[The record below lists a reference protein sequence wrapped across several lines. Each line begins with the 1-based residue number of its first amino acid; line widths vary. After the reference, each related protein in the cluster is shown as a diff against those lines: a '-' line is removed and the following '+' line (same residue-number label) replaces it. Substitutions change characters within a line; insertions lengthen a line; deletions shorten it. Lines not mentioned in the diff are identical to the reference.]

1 MSLFNRN
8 CATFAFMKNMPFEL
22 IKGRETWKTQQCMEQ
37 VGEGKNK
44 IGVYGLRAFVP
55 TLGLR
60 QRKKENL
67 KEKRLQSLPSLHPNT
82 AACIQGS
89 PLKST
94 GWKRTYRYGRVVLT
108 SLKATEVES
117 VLPDNR

>member
-1 MSLFNRN
+1 
-8 CATFAFMKNMPFEL
+8 MKNTPFEL

-44 IGVYGLRAFVP
+44 IGVYGLCAFVP

-82 AACIQGS
+82 AACMQGS

-117 VLPDNR
+117 MLPDNR